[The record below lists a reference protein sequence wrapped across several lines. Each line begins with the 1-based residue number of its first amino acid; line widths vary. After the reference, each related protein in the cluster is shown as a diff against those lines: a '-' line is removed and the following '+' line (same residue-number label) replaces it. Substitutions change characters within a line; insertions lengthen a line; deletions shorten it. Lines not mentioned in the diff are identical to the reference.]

1 MKTMVAKSWE
11 EFHLLEH
18 DDEIELK
25 MDPTKE
31 KKPLLTRLLPLS
43 SPKLKI
49 AFLYVKTPSSSAWTY
64 AHELG
69 RLHWNRLFPMKSL
82 LSAMRI

>member
-49 AFLYVKTPSSSAWTY
+49 AFLWAGST
-64 AHELG
+64 
-69 RLHWNRLFPMKSL
+69 WNRLSLMKSL